1 MDPQVISD
9 PAQFRKNIIHA
20 IGRIVRN
27 PYHSINIE
35 KSIYNFTIEECD
47 KRNIMKSWSNLH
59 YVTIYI
65 SKFKMIY
72 FNIKRPEILKNIH
85 NKTIKC
91 QNIAYMKHTDLLLKS
106 GRTKFKIKKLG
117 LKINISLKL
126 KRQQI
131 TLLAENVN
139 QKNVL
144 IINFKPVPR
153 MNL

>member
-91 QNIAYMKHTDLLLKS
+91 QNIAYMKHTDLLPEKW
-106 GRTKFKIKKLG
+106 KDKIQDKKIRLENKYFP
-117 LKINISLKL
+117 KIEAS
-126 KRQQI
+126 
-131 TLLAENVN
+131 TD
-139 QKNVL
+139 NVL